1 MTAKDR
7 AKAEA
12 RKRARHA
19 VAYAALRAE
28 DRPHLFGE
36 DGKNGYP
43 RAEMIEEMNKIA
55 RRIERE
61 K

>member
-19 VAYAALRAE
+19 VAYAAVRAE
-28 DRPHLFGE
+28 EAPHLFGE

-43 RAEMIEEMNKIA
+43 RGEMLEEMNRIVE
-55 RRIERE
+55 RIERE